1 MFHIGQQ
8 LYAAKLVDL
17 PSIIESHKTLDNK
30 QIFKIADISQML
42 LVERPI
48 SSEAEAMQSA
58 GSSRDAPDAKAFNI
72 DDFIYPHGIT
82 PPMRWARKRRFRKRF
97 HNRTIETV
105 EREVEKLLNDDR
117 RAQSVEYEYVDPATA
132 DAIERE
138 IAEEQTAP
146 PAHASDDEASER
158 PTPAG
163 GAPSDEEADGEEE
176 GDEDEGEEPREPR
189 APRGDGDEDYNVD
202 QDLAAELDAALAEE
216 HSEGEE
222 DEEEEEED
230 EDGDTLARSGD
241 LEDLWDDDEEEEA
254 DAEAEADAD
263 KPEEDQEDDRDEED
277 GEEEAERRVRES
289 QLEAECREIDALVRR
304 KQQDVE
310 STMNT
315 LLKGR
320 HQQALRKLSVE
331 HDLKKKQLA
340 DLRQLRR
347 DIREERALERAE
359 AEKGR
364 AEAEK
369 GRAEAEGKSRAEGA
383 GAAPPAG
390 AEKQQGNGANG
401 ASRGSQPPAQAAEQ
415 AAPAPA
421 SPPAPADPGDEPV
434 AE

>member
-1 MFHIGQQ
+1 MG
-8 LYAAKLVDL
+8 
-17 PSIIESHKTLDNK
+17 
-30 QIFKIADISQML
+30 
-42 LVERPI
+42 
-48 SSEAEAMQSA
+48 SEMCI
-58 GSSRDAPDAKAFNI
+58 RD
-72 DDFIYPHGIT
+72 
-82 PPMRWARKRRFRKRF
+82 
-97 HNRTIETV
+97 
-105 EREVEKLLNDDR
+105 
-117 RAQSVEYEYVDPATA
+117 S
-132 DAIERE
+132 
-138 IAEEQTAP
+138 
-146 PAHASDDEASER
+146 
-158 PTPAG
+158 
-163 GAPSDEEADGEEE
+163 
-176 GDEDEGEEPREPR
+176 
-189 APRGDGDEDYNVD
+189 
-202 QDLAAELDAALAEE
+202 LAAELDAALAEE

-347 DIREERALERAE
+347 DIREERA
-359 AEKGR
+359 
-364 AEAEK
+364 
-369 GRAEAEGKSRAEGA
+369 
-383 GAAPPAG
+383 
-390 AEKQQGNGANG
+390 
-401 ASRGSQPPAQAAEQ
+401 
-415 AAPAPA
+415 
-421 SPPAPADPGDEPV
+421 PV
-434 AE
+434 SYTHLTLPTKA

>member
-1 MFHIGQQ
+1 MFHIGKQ

-176 GDEDEGEEPREPR
+176 GDEEEGEEPRELR
-189 APRGDGDEDYNVD
+189 APRGDGEEDDNDDNVD

-222 DEEEEEED
+222 DEEEED

-347 DIREERALERAE
+347 NIREERALERAE
-359 AEKGR
+359 AE
-364 AEAEK
+364 
-369 GRAEAEGKSRAEGA
+369 GKSRAESA

-390 AEKQQGNGANG
+390 AEKQQGGGANG

-415 AAPAPA
+415 AVPTEA